1 MPDHSASVARFHPDV
16 QECLAAFAAQS
27 SRIADLA
34 STHPLLFIALAT
46 SYGTP
51 RRRGAVIK
59 AVLEGRRLRAVCEIG
74 KIPFCLREVPP
85 ELCPVQLTP
94 ADWSGDASPVLAQLI
109 PEDPD
114 TLRNW
119 VPAIFFANG
128 AVSEPFALWLAKT
141 HDVFAGPPLD
151 HRRLLPI
158 ALYWWYAR
166 HPQHELSKLVPGRW
180 LAGAGLRRL
189 LHATKAWLNR
199 IGCRIH
205 LPCADEAEGQTA
217 PFVVGQYHAV
227 ELTDYRSLLAEQQ
240 AMDNCLDRYGRRIAS
255 GSHAIFSL
263 RTRSGVRVVNFE
275 VAVHAK
281 GGPLVC
287 EIKGRSNGEVSDAI
301 RLAVDQWV
309 ATSPEIQRRPS
320 EWRERPSRA
329 DAIFAQLVSP
339 YVESHAGLL
348 SGVEAITLHSLET
361 DLGELAARLDIK
373 NWPVRFERRFGPRAG
388 LMHPLYALTPE
399 ECAPIDIQIR

>member
-16 QECLAAFAAQS
+16 REYLTAFVAQS
-27 SRIADLA
+27 PRIADLA
-34 STHPLLFIALAT
+34 STHPMLFVALAT
-46 SYGTP
+46 GYGAP
-51 RRRGAVIK
+51 RRRSAAIK
-59 AVLEGRRLRAVCEIG
+59 AVLDGRRLRAVCEIA
-74 KIPFCLREVPP
+74 KIPFCLREVPA

-94 ADWSGDASPVLAQLI
+94 ADWSRDASPVLAQLI

-128 AVSEPFALWLAKT
+128 VVSEPFALWLAKS
-141 HDVFAGPPLD
+141 HDVFAGLPLD

-166 HPQHELSKLVPGRW
+166 HPQHKLSKLVPGRW

-205 LPCADEAEGQTA
+205 LPGLNEGEQHSA
-217 PFVVGQYHAV
+217 PFVVGPYHVV

-263 RTRSGVRVVNFE
+263 RTQSGVRVVNFE
-275 VAVHAK
+275 VAIHAK

-287 EIKGRSNGEVSDAI
+287 ELKGRSNGEVSDAI
-301 RLAVDQWV
+301 RLAVEQWV
-309 ATSPEIQRRPS
+309 ATSPEMQRRPS
-320 EWRERPSRA
+320 EWRARPSRA
-329 DAIFAQLVSP
+329 DAIFAQLISP
-339 YVESHAGLL
+339 YVESHAGILADL
-348 SGVEAITLHSLET
+348 EPITLYGLER
-361 DLGELAARLDIK
+361 DLDELAARLDIK

-388 LMHPLYALTPE
+388 LMHPLYAPTQE
-399 ECAPIDIQIR
+399 ECIPIDIALD